1 MPPANAERQHAWRL
15 RHRGEAWGNK
25 AMLAQLAALQ
35 GRVAQLE
42 VELADR
48 PLGSPVMPTGR
59 LREAYLA
66 VRRERDEL
74 AERLAQIEA
83 YQPGITDAA
92 KVWVAQ
98 VDRAAANGV
107 GGTDPVAGYIGGG

>member
-1 MPPANAERQHAWRL
+1 
-15 RHRGEAWGNK
+15 
-25 AMLAQLAALQ
+25 
-35 GRVAQLE
+35 
-42 VELADR
+42 
-48 PLGSPVMPTGR
+48 MPTGR

-74 AERLAQIEA
+74 AERLAQVEA

-98 VDRAAANGV
+98 ADRAARDA
-107 GGTDPVAGYIGGG
+107 AGGGEWGGRN